1 MGEHFDCPFG
11 VYPKLTSIDHRLVG
25 YRSGDAS
32 TVGSALRPSYWACE
46 QYDQNRDRHHCLDN
60 DVEGRTAFAAALYIP
75 GKAMTKESDMALS
88 PSARAIKSVGLPVG
102 THSLY
107 LALIAAVARESS
119 GRWKVGEAFV
129 GLGRSPEHRECGIRR
144 HT

>member
-1 MGEHFDCPFG
+1 MRPVRD
-11 VYPKLTSIDHRLVG
+11 RLVG
-25 YRSGDAS
+25 HRSGDAS
-32 TVGSALRPSYWACE
+32 TVSRVRTPAVLGE

-60 DVEGRTAFAAALYIP
+60 DVEGRTGFAAALYIP